1 MNKNTETSPLK
12 EKGLLINKQQK
23 RQLLIQLNRFLDVA
37 LTLLAYFSALYI
49 RSSEVD
55 PIVKTVFFKNK
66 IDAHAALYAM
76 SGVIPPTDECGLKP
90 LYFSI

>member
-1 MNKNTETSPLK
+1 MKRFIKVTLKVFIISLSPLL
-12 EKGLLINKQQK
+12 G
-23 RQLLIQLNRFLDVA
+23 
-37 LTLLAYFSALYI
+37 
-49 RSSEVD
+49 EVD